1 LDLEAAVNELMVLI
15 QLQVL
20 VRSVA
25 TCDFLGQ
32 GADVLVLDWP
42 EEGEPAE
49 YPAAQ

>member
-1 LDLEAAVNELMVLI
+1 LDLEAAVNELMMLI
-15 QLQVL
+15 QLQAL